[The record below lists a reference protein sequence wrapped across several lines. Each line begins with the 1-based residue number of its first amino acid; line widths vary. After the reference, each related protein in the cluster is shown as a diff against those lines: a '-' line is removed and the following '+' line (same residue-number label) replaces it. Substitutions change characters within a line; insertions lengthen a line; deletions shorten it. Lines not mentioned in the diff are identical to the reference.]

1 MCPDKMTRL
10 ALGYVI
16 RFGDSSRSE
25 KDGRRGPHWIN
36 SRIYV
41 QYMTCSKISYSV
53 LNLFAGRRPL
63 SQIGPG
69 ESAAL
74 QSRQGRDGNA
84 CLHVLTAKTKER
96 LLPYQPRA

>member
-1 MCPDKMTRL
+1 MCPDKMTGL

-25 KDGRRGPHWIN
+25 KDGRRGLYWIN
-36 SRIYV
+36 SWKYV
-41 QYMTCSKISYSV
+41 YDMKISYSV

-84 CLHVLTAKTKER
+84 LLFVL
-96 LLPYQPRA
+96 Y